1 MTTKINYLL
10 WHLPIHVKISH
21 IQKPKSLLDGG
32 MTPKFESPSTKRER
46 FNRINSELSE
56 WCR

>member
-46 FNRINSELSE
+46 FNRIN
-56 WCR
+56 